1 MDDLHQQIS
10 DLVDA
15 EHRLR
20 QGPMD
25 DDARSELAAIET
37 RLDQIWDLLRQRDA
51 RREIGADPDAAQER
65 PVSEVESYLQ

>member
-1 MDDLHQQIS
+1 MDDLHRQITE
-10 DLVDA
+10 LVEA

-25 DDARSELAAIET
+25 DDARRELGDLET

-51 RREIGADPDAAQER
+51 LREVGGDPEAAQER